1 MLKQNTLAEATT
13 ELGFAT
19 ETNTP
24 LTRKITV
31 DGQECIIEGI
41 TADKMK
47 EVLNQNGIG
56 TTIFKTPGEIYQDN
70 DLVLNGVVQNY
81 NGTEPA
87 PGPGE
92 SGYNKTK
99 DIFIPGKVE
108 PVGYARITATKEA
121 MEAGTGSFDFFMT
134 NTSDITIGNYLYD
147 LMPGDVIELLFSTDS
162 LTEENLDANLESFSG
177 NFIMLTEN
185 PIDLARDLV
194 FDEETYGN
202 VTTSARGYE
211 LTVGYG
217 NIGFG
222 VNNNS
227 DSYLK
232 LWYGDI
238 EVLLE
243 PYSDYSFT
251 IHFDKGELNEQ
262 ALRDKLDEVYDAVTL
277 KEGPPPEEQI

>member
-24 LTRKITV
+24 LTRKITI
-31 DGQECIIEGI
+31 DGQECIVEGI

-56 TTIFKTPGEIYQDN
+56 TTTFKTPGEQYRNN

-81 NGTEPA
+81 NGDTPE
-87 PGPGE
+87 PGE

-108 PVGYARITATKEA
+108 PVGYARITASKEA
-121 MEAGTGSFDFFMT
+121 MEAGQGTFDFFMT
-134 NTSDITIGNYLYD
+134 NTSMTAIGNYLYD
-147 LMPGDVIELLFSTDS
+147 LQPGDIIESSFSTDS

-185 PIDLARDLV
+185 PISLARDLI
-194 FDEETYGN
+194 FDNETYGN

-217 NIGFG
+217 DIGFG

-243 PYSDYSFT
+243 PYSGYSFI
-251 IHFDKGELNEQ
+251 IHFDEGELNEQ
-262 ALRDKLDEVYDAVTL
+262 ALKDKLDEVYDAVTL